1 MKLYKTS
8 YFKDIREIE
17 VISFNK
23 ESFEVMDS
31 VYRPDNK
38 YFIKNDT
45 VRTVKRFDSQNNYH
59 ETILD
64 AKNFVLTQLSDKIIK
79 MELDLIK
86 YKSFVNK
93 FS

>member
-8 YFKDIREIE
+8 YFKDITEIE
-17 VISFNK
+17 VISCNEK
-23 ESFEVMDS
+23 TFEVMAS

-38 YFIKNDT
+38 YFIENDR
-45 VRTVKRFDSQNNYH
+45 VRTIERFGSQNNYH
-59 ETILD
+59 ETLLD
-64 AKNFVLTQLSDKIIK
+64 AKNFVLSKLSDKIRK

-86 YKSFVNK
+86 YKSFIPR

>member
-8 YFKDIREIE
+8 YFKDITEIE

-23 ESFEVMDS
+23 KYFEIMAS

-38 YFIKNDT
+38 YFIENDKVQT
-45 VRTVKRFDSQNNYH
+45 IERFGSQNNYH
-59 ETILD
+59 ETLLD
-64 AKNFVLTQLSDKIIK
+64 AKNFVLMQLSDKIRK

-86 YKSFVNK
+86 YKSFVHK